1 MAERPAVQRG
11 IKDVFYETRV
21 LSGRDFTL
29 RRFAEEMLGR
39 SVDPVMLGYIEKG
52 KRFPS
57 EALVRRLAAIR
68 KQDPHELLALL
79 WRDRMIYAFGRELQR
94 VLHAPRAVAGIEDAA
109 LAVLVSQAIAALPD
123 DASWIPLATWR
134 KAFRRVQGRRTAA
147 GNVSDALAEQ
157 VEQTLIERS
166 LVERKSGKVRR
177 RGRHFVPQNT
187 AERRALAL
195 EFCALFAKGMI
206 DKLALADAD
215 TGTYL
220 RNHYLNIE
228 AERLPEFQERLE
240 AAIRALVEEFA
251 ADASERTRFLNVLI
265 NSTPLGTKEP

>member
-1 MAERPAVQRG
+1 MAEQAAAQRG
-11 IKDVFYETRV
+11 IKDVFHETRV
-21 LSGRDFTL
+21 LSGREYTL
-29 RRFAEEMLGR
+29 RRFAEEMLGK

-57 EALVRRLAAIR
+57 EALVRRLAAVR

-79 WRDRMIYAFGRELQR
+79 WRDRIIYAVGRELQR

-123 DASWIPLATWR
+123 DESWISLATWR

-147 GNVSDALAEQ
+147 AAVPDALAEQ
-157 VEQTLIERS
+157 VERTLLERN
-166 LVERKSGKVRR
+166 LVERRGSKVRR
-177 RGRHFVPQNT
+177 RGRHFVPQNV

-195 EFCALFAKGMI
+195 EFVALFAKGMI
-206 DKLALADAD
+206 DKLALAEAD

-220 RNHYLNIE
+220 RNHYLNID
-228 AERLPEFQERLE
+228 AARLPEFHRRLE

-251 ADASERTRFLNVLI
+251 GDANEQSRFFNVLI
-265 NSTPLGTKEP
+265 NATPL

>member
-1 MAERPAVQRG
+1 MAERAALQRG
-11 IKDVFYETRV
+11 IKDVFHETRIE
-21 LSGRDFTL
+21 SGRECTL
-29 RRFAEEMLGR
+29 RRFAEEQLGGG
-39 SVDPVMLGYIEKG
+39 VDPVMLGYIEKG

-57 EALVRRLAAIR
+57 EALVRRLAALR
-68 KQDPHELLALL
+68 RQDPHELLALL
-79 WRDRMIYAFGRELQR
+79 WRDRIIYAFGRELQR

-123 DASWIPLATWR
+123 DEGWVGLATWR

-147 GNVSDALAEQ
+147 AAVPDALAEQ
-157 VEQTLIERS
+157 VERTLLERN
-166 LVERKSGKVRR
+166 LVERRGTKVRR

-220 RNHYLNIE
+220 RNHYLNL
-228 AERLPEFQERLE
+228 APERLPEFHRRLD
-240 AAIRALVEEFA
+240 AAVRALVEEFA
-251 ADASERTRFLNVLI
+251 GDATDASRFLNVLI
-265 NSTPLGTKEP
+265 NATPL

>member
-1 MAERPAVQRG
+1 MSGPPPTRKG

-21 LSGRDFTL
+21 LMGREYTL
-29 RRFAEEMLGR
+29 RRFAEEVLGR

-57 EALVRRLAAIR
+57 DALVRRLAAIR
-68 KQDPHELLALL
+68 KQDAHELLALL
-79 WRDRMIYAFGRELQR
+79 WRDRILYAFGKELKR

-134 KAFRRVQGRRTAA
+134 KAFRRVQGRRTADA
-147 GNVSDALAEQ
+147 KVPDALSAQ
-157 VEQTLIERS
+157 VEATLIERD
-166 LVERKSGKVRR
+166 LVEVKSGRARR

-187 AERRALAL
+187 AERSALAL
-195 EFCALFAKGMI
+195 EFCALFAKGLL
-206 DKLALADAD
+206 DKLALPDLD

-220 RNHYLNIE
+220 RNHFLNID
-228 AERLPEFQERLE
+228 AAQLPEFHRRLE
-240 AAIRALVEEFA
+240 AAVRALVEEFA
-251 ADASERTRFLNVLI
+251 GDPTSDSRFLNVLI
-265 NSTPLGTKEP
+265 TATPF

>member
-1 MAERPAVQRG
+1 MSESAVVRRG

-21 LSGRDFTL
+21 LTGRDYTL

-79 WRDRMIYAFGRELQR
+79 WRDRMLYAFGRELQR
-94 VLHAPRAVAGIEDAA
+94 VLHAPKAIAGIDDAS

-123 DASWIPLATWR
+123 DGEWVPLATWR
-134 KAFRRVQGRRTAA
+134 KAFRRVQGRRTAEGA
-147 GNVSDALAEQ
+147 VPDGLAEE
-157 VEQTLIERS
+157 VERTLIDRQ
-166 LVERKSGKVRR
+166 LVERRAAKVRR

-195 EFCALFAKGMI
+195 EFCALFVKGLL
-206 DKLALADAD
+206 DKLALPEVE

-220 RNHYLNIE
+220 RNHYLNIQ
-228 AERLPEFQERLE
+228 ADRLPEFHQRLE
-240 AAIRALVEEFA
+240 AAVRALAEEFA
-251 ADASERTRFLNVLI
+251 TDASAETRFFNILI
-265 NSTPLGTKEP
+265 TATPF

>member
-1 MAERPAVQRG
+1 MAERAALQRG

-21 LSGRDFTL
+21 LSGREYTL
-29 RRFAEEMLGR
+29 RRFAEEMLGGG
-39 SVDPVMLGYIEKG
+39 VDPVMLGYIEKG

-57 EALVRRLAAIR
+57 EALVRRLAAVR
-68 KQDPHELLALL
+68 RQDPHELLALL
-79 WRDRMIYAFGRELQR
+79 WRDRIIYAFGRELQR

-123 DASWIPLATWR
+123 DESWIPLATWR

-147 GNVSDALAEQ
+147 AAVPDALAQQ
-157 VEQTLIERS
+157 VEQALIERN
-166 LVERKSGKVRR
+166 LVERRSARVRR

-206 DKLALADAD
+206 DKLALTEID

-220 RNHYLNIE
+220 RNHYLHID
-228 AERLPEFQERLE
+228 AARLPEFHRRLE

-251 ADASERTRFLNVLI
+251 GDASEKSRFLNILI
-265 NSTPLGTKEP
+265 NATPL

>member
-1 MAERPAVQRG
+1 MAEGPVVPRG

-21 LSGRDFTL
+21 LSGRQYTL
-29 RRFAEEMLGR
+29 RRFADELLGR

-52 KRFPS
+52 QRFPS

-68 KQDPHELLALL
+68 KQDAHELLALL
-79 WRDRMIYAFGRELQR
+79 WRDRIIYAFGRELRR
-94 VLHAPRAVAGIEDAA
+94 VLQAPRAVAGIEDAA
-109 LAVLVSQAIAALPD
+109 LAVLVSQAISALPD
-123 DASWIPLATWR
+123 DGAWVSLATWR

-147 GNVSDALAEQ
+147 GAVPDALAEQ
-157 VEQTLIERS
+157 VEAT
-166 LVERKSGKVRR
+166 LVERTLVERRGGKVRR
-177 RGRHFVPQNT
+177 RGRHFVPQNI

-206 DKLALADAD
+206 DKLALADVE

-228 AERLPEFQERLE
+228 AARLPEFQQRLE

-251 ADASERTRFLNVLI
+251 ADPSEHTRFLNILV
-265 NSTPLGTKEP
+265 NSTPFGPKE